1 MIVFVNVSS
10 ANFRTSSLRYS
21 TALPMKYSFV
31 VTAVTEFAMLTDHH
45 FWQISMYL
53 FEEIKLI
60 RKSEDINKMA
70 VFSEIEIDMWAT
82 VLALTRGIVGL

>member
-1 MIVFVNVSS
+1 
-10 ANFRTSSLRYS
+10 
-21 TALPMKYSFV
+21 
-31 VTAVTEFAMLTDHH
+31 MLTDHH
-45 FWQISMYL
+45 FWQIAMYL